1 MTISASMQR
10 LTLRSRAAAAA
21 AVRRLTAAAGGGSG
35 ADPAVDK
42 KDSGPRETFF
52 GLPPPGFDATT
63 HFGFQTVAQE
73 VKEGLVAQVMT
84 RGAAAAHGQNC
95 SCLLTL
101 AFHCRCSTR
110 SQISTT

>member
-1 MTISASMQR
+1 MQR
-10 LTLRSRAAAAA
+10 LTLRSRGAAAA
-21 AVRRLTAAAGGGSG
+21 AVRRLTAAAGGSGSG

-84 RGAAAAHGQNC
+84 HGAAAAHGQNC

-101 AFHCRCSTR
+101 FAAGISQGCR
-110 SQISTT
+110 